1 MKALRSVFSEASLLP
16 MGKKSDW
23 IRSIPRDDPKKY
35 FQRELS
41 VMDPECFDK
50 EKMSATLIG
59 SVGDVDVYMLNFG
72 ASRLT
77 PGMNKVEFLA
87 WSKKGR
93 RNVVHMLGTMKRHE
107 LEGNATVH
115 VDTLEAADKT
125 PLKAHELYAFLIR
138 KGFILVGHQHTPGGQ
153 KVWQRLAKK
162 QDVTVHGWSKKNEPV
177 NLDPQDPTQTH
188 VDAFWR
194 PKEKVRTKDRAAA
207 AADARDDKALESMPL
222 VASKKIFP
230 RKLRK

>member
-1 MKALRSVFSEASLLP
+1 MKTLRSVFSEASLLP

-23 IRSIPRDDPKKY
+23 IRSIPRDNPQKY

-41 VMDPECFDK
+41 VMDPERFDK

-59 SVGDVDVYMLNFG
+59 SVDDVDVYMLNFG

-77 PGMNKVEFLA
+77 PGMTKVEFLA

-93 RNVVHMLGTMKRHE
+93 RNVVHMLGTMKSHAG
-107 LEGNATVH
+107 GNATVH

-162 QDVTVHGWSKKNEPV
+162 HDVTVHGWSTKNEPV

-188 VDAFWR
+188 GDAFWR
-194 PKEKVRTKDRAAA
+194 PKETVRAKDRSAA
-207 AADARDDKALESMPL
+207 AADARDDKALENMAL

-230 RKLRK
+230 RKRRT